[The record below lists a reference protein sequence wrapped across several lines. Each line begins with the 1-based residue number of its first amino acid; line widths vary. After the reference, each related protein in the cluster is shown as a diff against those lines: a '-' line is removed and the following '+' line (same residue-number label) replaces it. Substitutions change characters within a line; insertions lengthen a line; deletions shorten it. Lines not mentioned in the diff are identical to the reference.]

1 MKPGM
6 LVVIAAALSACAWKA
21 GPPPLAWKAVAPGIE
36 HAPFTAVLGAAPSF
50 HGHAF
55 RIDLDRAD
63 LHLVPAGRDAARRTV
78 EDIVRGRQVVVATNA
93 SFFDEEGRSM
103 GLAVDDGRLIGPGKQ
118 KNRWGALV
126 VRRRQARIALGSDV
140 TGGLAHSLVVQGVP
154 RLVVGGRVQKLK
166 PQQAERTAVCAAGS
180 QVILVVASTA
190 DATAFAQFLA
200 APLDKGGLG
209 CADALNLDGGP
220 STQAVGRSGSW
231 SVSVEGGWGVPNA
244 LVATP
249 P

>member
-1 MKPGM
+1 MKRAV
-6 LVVIAAALSACAWKA
+6 LFVAAALSACAWKA
-21 GPPPLAWKAVAPGIE
+21 GPPPLSWKAVAPGIE
-36 HAPFTAVLGAAPSF
+36 HAPFEVVFGAAPSF

-55 RIDLDRAD
+55 RIDLVKAV
-63 LHLVPAGRDAARRTV
+63 LHLVPAGKDAARRTV
-78 EDIVRGRQVVVATNA
+78 EDIARGRPVVVATNA
-93 SFFDEEGRSM
+93 SFFDEDGRPM
-103 GLAVDDGRLIGPGKQ
+103 GLAVDDGRLIGRGKR
-118 KNRWGALV
+118 KDRWGALV
-126 VRRRQARIALGSDV
+126 VEGRQARISLGSDV
-140 TGGLAHSLVVQGVP
+140 TDDRAHALVVQGVP
-154 RLVVGGRVQKLK
+154 RLVVGRRVQKLK

-180 QVILVVASTA
+180 QVILVVASRV

-220 STQAVGRSGSW
+220 STQAVGRSESW

-249 P
+249 R